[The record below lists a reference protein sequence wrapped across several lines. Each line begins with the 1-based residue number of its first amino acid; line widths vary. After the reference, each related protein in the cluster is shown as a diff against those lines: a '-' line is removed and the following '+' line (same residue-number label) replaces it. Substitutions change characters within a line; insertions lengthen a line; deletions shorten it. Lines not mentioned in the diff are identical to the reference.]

1 MQTKFPT
8 NHKIN
13 GLVTA
18 PLNVNNHKLIFIPF
32 FLSSVFQ
39 EQNDMTDIIHN
50 AMLGKEKR
58 KKRPAERSPS
68 PGPQKRKPYS
78 LRSHNPGIR
87 PTTENGD
94 VIIVIDDESPKKKRK
109 TKSKRKNGPPNH
121 SLKKDSETLHIV
133 DSVMPQHSKSETPAR
148 DIILGTIIYNIS
160 NAICC
165 FPE

>member
-50 AMLGKEKR
+50 AMLGRRNVKSDLPNDLRHRVRKR
-58 KKRPAERSPS
+58 ESHILYVVITL
-68 PGPQKRKPYS
+68 GYVLQQKM
-78 LRSHNPGIR
+78 
-87 PTTENGD
+87 E
-94 VIIVIDDESPKKKRK
+94 
-109 TKSKRKNGPPNH
+109 
-121 SLKKDSETLHIV
+121 
-133 DSVMPQHSKSETPAR
+133 M
-148 DIILGTIIYNIS
+148 
-160 NAICC
+160 
-165 FPE
+165 